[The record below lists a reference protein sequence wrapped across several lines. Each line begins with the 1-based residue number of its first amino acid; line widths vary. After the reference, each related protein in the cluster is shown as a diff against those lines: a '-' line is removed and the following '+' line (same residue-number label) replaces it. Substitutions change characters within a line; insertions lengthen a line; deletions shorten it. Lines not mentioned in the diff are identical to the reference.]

1 VAGRDRFIWRQ
12 MFYVLVF
19 GLILI
24 PILDLLAFK
33 TNPLSTQN
41 VVIDLILLPVF
52 LLGGYLEGKWRW
64 QDFEKKYS
72 EDRLPPSE

>member
-1 VAGRDRFIWRQ
+1 
-12 MFYVLVF
+12 M
-19 GLILI
+19 
-24 PILDLLAFK
+24 PILDLFAFK
-33 TNPLSTQN
+33 TNPLSAQSF
-41 VVIDLILLPVF
+41 VIDLILLPVF